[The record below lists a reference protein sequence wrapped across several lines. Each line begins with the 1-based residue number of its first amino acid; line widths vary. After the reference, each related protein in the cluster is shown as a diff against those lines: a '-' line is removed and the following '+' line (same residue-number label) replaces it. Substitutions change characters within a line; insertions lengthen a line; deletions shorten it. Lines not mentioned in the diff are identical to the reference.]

1 MEMTKELTNEE
12 IVTKLL
18 TSKEIIKSPKISYI
32 SNPSMNTLGDF
43 LLDIDE
49 EFTPPTFAPVEIPKY
64 VFIKQ

>member
-1 MEMTKELTNEE
+1 MTIELTNEE

-18 TSKEIIKSPKISYI
+18 TSREIIKNPKTSYI
-32 SNPSMNTLGDF
+32 SNPTMNTLGDF

-49 EFTPPTFAPVEIPKY
+49 EYVPPKFDPIEIPKY